1 MSTDQAGRTTVEV
14 EAVLFDMDGTL
25 VDSTAVVEDVWA
37 RFAARHGIV
46 LADVLAY
53 SHGRQ
58 TKDTLLR
65 FLPPG
70 HDVDAVAEEIERE
83 ETTRT
88 DGITEIP
95 GARRL
100 LELLRGVRTAVV
112 TSASRPLAEARL
124 LAAGLPVPEVLVA
137 AEDVAAGKPDPS
149 GYVAAAKRLGV
160 APDRCLVLEDAEA
173 GILAGLASGAHTL
186 VVGSHLSPATRHLDR
201 VPDLRPVGATPA
213 AHGGARL
220 HWPHRPTP

>member
-1 MSTDQAGRTTVEV
+1 MSTDPTGRTALEV

-25 VDSTAVVEDVWA
+25 VDSTRAVEDVWA
-37 RFAARHGIV
+37 RFADRHGLV
-46 LADVLAY
+46 LADLLAY
-53 SHGRQ
+53 SHGRR
-58 TKDTLLR
+58 TEDTLAR

-70 HDVDAVAEEIERE
+70 HDPEAVAEELERE

-100 LELLRGVRTAVV
+100 LERLRGARTAVV

-124 LAAGLPVPEVLVA
+124 AAAGLPLPGVLVA
-137 AEDVAAGKPDPS
+137 AEDVAAGKPDPA
-149 GYVAAAKRLGV
+149 GYVAAAARLGV

-173 GILAGLASGAHTL
+173 GILAGLASGARTL
-186 VVGSHLSPATRHLDR
+186 VVGSHRSPATRGLDR
-201 VPDLRPVGATPA
+201 VPDLRVVGADA
-213 AHGGARL
+213 AGHGGARL
-220 HWPHRPTP
+220 HWPHHPNP

>member
-37 RFAARHGIV
+37 RFAARHGVV

-65 FLPPG
+65 FLPPE

-124 LAAGLPVPEVLVA
+124 LAAGLPVSEVLVA

-149 GYVAAAKRLGV
+149 GYVAAAARLGV

-201 VPDLRPVGATPA
+201 VPDLRPVGAAPA

-220 HWPHRPTP
+220 HWPHHPTP

>member
-37 RFAARHGIV
+37 RFATRHGVV

-100 LELLRGVRTAVV
+100 LELLRGARTAVV

-201 VPDLRPVGATPA
+201 VPDLRPVGADPA

-220 HWPHRPTP
+220 HWPHHPTP